1 MWQVSSVLL
10 LQPVCFSASSVNTH
24 NLIHVRAAWL
34 ETPCGSDVFTS
45 NSSVSPAIHPRM
57 KTSFY
62 FVLWIIIYPVLG
74 WIGNDTV
81 TNNSFIFALIG
92 VFAIS
97 WLINRLMK
105 QTVMYEAA
113 TQVSSILEDVYTGN
127 VSSFG
132 KRLSREATIETIT
145 AAYLIITTLVVG
157 VDMLT
162 TEVSNWVAL
171 AVFGLF
177 AFGSTA
183 KCVNLHRAN
192 SSLKS
197 APTPEQCIE
206 IANNTYNLNYEA
218 YHEAHA
224 GVPLEAILPPR
235 PKYFN
240 CFLIFSLMTAIIAAL
255 LGLLFIIA
263 SVIVFITCAP
273 FLFDVAALSG
283 MLVLYGFLAMY
294 FGVKDILSTLQG
306 LKRKPKPNNLCDNAL

>member
-1 MWQVSSVLL
+1 
-10 LQPVCFSASSVNTH
+10 
-24 NLIHVRAAWL
+24 
-34 ETPCGSDVFTS
+34 
-45 NSSVSPAIHPRM
+45 M

-74 WIGNDTV
+74 WIDNDTV

-105 QTVMYEAA
+105 QTVMYETA
-113 TQVSSILEDVYTGN
+113 TQVSRVLEDVYTGN

-132 KRLSREATIETIT
+132 KRLSRETTIETIT
-145 AAYLIITTLVVG
+145 AAYLIITTMVVG
-157 VDMLT
+157 IGMLNT
-162 TEVSNWVAL
+162 GVSNWIAL

-177 AFGSTA
+177 SFGSIA

-197 APTPEQCIE
+197 NPTPAQCVE
-206 IANNTYNLNYEA
+206 IVNSIYNLNYEA
-218 YHEAHA
+218 YYEAHS
-224 GVPLEAILPPR
+224 GVTLEAILPPR

-240 CFLIFSLMTAIIAAL
+240 CFLVFSLITAIIAAL

-263 SVIVFITCAP
+263 SAIIFISGS
-273 FLFDVAALSG
+273 LFMFGTAALSG
-283 MLVLYGFLAMY
+283 MLVLYGFLAIY
-294 FGVKDILSTLQG
+294 FGVKDIISTLQG
-306 LKRKPKPNNLCDNAL
+306 LKRKPKPNNLYDNTL

>member
-1 MWQVSSVLL
+1 
-10 LQPVCFSASSVNTH
+10 
-24 NLIHVRAAWL
+24 
-34 ETPCGSDVFTS
+34 
-45 NSSVSPAIHPRM
+45 M

-62 FVLWIIIYPVLG
+62 FVLWIIIYPILG

-81 TNNSFIFALIG
+81 TNNSFIFALIA
-92 VFAIS
+92 VFS
-97 WLINRLMK
+97 VSLLVNSLMK
-105 QTVMYEAA
+105 KTVLYEAA
-113 TQVSSILEDVYTGN
+113 SQASCILEDVYTGN

-132 KRLSREATIETIT
+132 KRLSRETTIETIT

-177 AFGSTA
+177 AFGSIT

-197 APTPEQCIE
+197 NPTSAQCVE
-206 IANNTYNLNYEA
+206 IVNSTYDLNYEA
-218 YHEAHA
+218 YYEAHA
-224 GVPLEAILPPR
+224 GVTLEAILPPR

-240 CFLIFSLMTAIIAAL
+240 CFLIFSLVTAIIAAL

-263 SVIVFITCAP
+263 SVIIFISGSSFISGT
-273 FLFDVAALSG
+273 AALSG

-294 FGVKDILSTLQG
+294 FGVKDILSTMQG
-306 LKRKPKPNNLCDNAL
+306 LKRRPTTNNLSDNIP